1 MAVEFFK
8 NFKEICF
15 LLSVRNSERS
25 YWFHAKLYFLTSWL
39 RCWRN
44 LYNRWHSWPEVN
56 VKVQFHQMLQKHTL
70 QNRRKRGL
78 MGLSDFHDGSVL
90 HYRFPLSHLYN
101 TLENYSLPQGSLW
114 ELKDFKLL
122 WGIKSMVSQ
131 VEIKVIYTKYYK
143 HWPYTVAHTI
153 DCVCSKINNSWFNPW
168 FSFYFSSLYPAP
180 YIEWYMC

>member
-1 MAVEFFK
+1 MVLRWQWNSSRISKKFVLF
-8 NFKEICF
+8 
-15 LLSVRNSERS
+15 VRNSERRN
-25 YWFHAKLYFLTSWL
+25 WIHAKLYFLTSWL

-101 TLENYSLPQGSLW
+101 TLENYSLPQ

-122 WGIKSMVSQ
+122 WGIKSMVSLVDMKKFKEKEQ
-131 VEIKVIYTKYYK
+131 FWKISKAIFWIYISTTKFMIFWQPWW
-143 HWPYTVAHTI
+143 HWGRW
-153 DCVCSKINNSWFNPW
+153 NNCHC
-168 FSFYFSSLYPAP
+168 
-180 YIEWYMC
+180 ITK